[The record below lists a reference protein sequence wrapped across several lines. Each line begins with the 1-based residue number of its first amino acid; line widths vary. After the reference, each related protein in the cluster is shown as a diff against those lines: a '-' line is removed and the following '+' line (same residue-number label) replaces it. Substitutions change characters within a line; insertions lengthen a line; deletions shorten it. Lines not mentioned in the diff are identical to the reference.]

1 VAFSAER
8 QAINWFGRHNSEG
21 QVSRAG
27 ETMAIGLR
35 IKPPFEVLSEYPVP
49 LSAKE
54 VYTKLNNHH
63 GDQFGKC
70 KITAGSLLQIGKIRI
85 LDFQKQHEL
94 GGKITFAIWPKQG
107 RLKIKNAQEGKTTLK
122 GITML
127 LVDAD
132 ELPPYIQRQLT

>member
-1 VAFSAER
+1 
-8 QAINWFGRHNSEG
+8 
-21 QVSRAG
+21 
-27 ETMAIGLR
+27 MATELL
-35 IKPPFEVLSEYPVP
+35 IKPPFEVLSEYPVS

-70 KITAGSLLQIGKIRI
+70 KITADSPLKIGKIRI

-94 GGKITFAIWPKQG
+94 RGKITFAIWSKQG
-107 RLKIKNAQEGKTTLK
+107 RLKIQNAQEGKTTLK
-122 GITML
+122 GIAML

-132 ELPPYIQRQLT
+132 ELPPSIQRQLT

>member
-1 VAFSAER
+1 
-8 QAINWFGRHNSEG
+8 
-21 QVSRAG
+21 
-27 ETMAIGLR
+27 MATELR

-49 LSAKE
+49 LSTKE

-70 KITAGSLLQIGKIRI
+70 KITAGSPLKIGKIRL

-94 GGKITFAIWPKQG
+94 RGKITFAIWSNQG
-107 RLKIKNAQEGKTTLK
+107 RLKIQNAQEGKTTLK
-122 GITML
+122 GIAML

>member
-1 VAFSAER
+1 
-8 QAINWFGRHNSEG
+8 
-21 QVSRAG
+21 
-27 ETMAIGLR
+27 MATELL

-70 KITAGSLLQIGKIRI
+70 KITAGSQLKIGKIRI

-94 GGKITFAIWPKQG
+94 GGKITFAIWSKQG
-107 RLKIKNAQEGKTTLK
+107 RLKIQMLK
-122 GITML
+122 R
-127 LVDAD
+127 AK
-132 ELPPYIQRQLT
+132 LP